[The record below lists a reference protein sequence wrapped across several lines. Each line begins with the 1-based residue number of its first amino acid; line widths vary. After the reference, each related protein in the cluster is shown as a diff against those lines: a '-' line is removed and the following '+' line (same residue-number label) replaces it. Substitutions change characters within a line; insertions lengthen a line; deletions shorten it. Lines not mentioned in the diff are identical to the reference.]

1 MKTSL
6 NLEQMRKIYEASIN
20 IVDFN
25 SKLSTFQRQI
35 KNNVLKLA
43 INIEL

>member
-1 MKTSL
+1 MK
-6 NLEQMRKIYEASIN
+6 EIYEESIN
-20 IVDFN
+20 IADFN

-43 INIEL
+43 INIEP